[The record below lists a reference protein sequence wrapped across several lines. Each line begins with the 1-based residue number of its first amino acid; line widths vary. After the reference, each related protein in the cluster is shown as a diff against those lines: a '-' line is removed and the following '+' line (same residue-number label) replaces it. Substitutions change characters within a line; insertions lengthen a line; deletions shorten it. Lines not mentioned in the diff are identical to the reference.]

1 MLQFCRD
8 PCNVLE
14 IHGSLESYMYLISK
28 VVNRLSWQRWGKEK
42 VGRKK
47 IEERGGRREGGG
59 ESQTPTPFPPQPLH
73 AQLGPSW
80 PFQLRSDPQP
90 EPIHRLFI
98 STCES
103 Q

>member
-1 MLQFCRD
+1 LAKIGQR
-8 PCNVLE
+8 
-14 IHGSLESYMYLISK
+14 ES
-28 VVNRLSWQRWGKEK
+28 GKNEDRRERREK
-42 VGRKK
+42 
-47 IEERGGRREGGG
+47 RGGGA
-59 ESQTPTPFPPQPLH
+59 SQTPTPFPPQPLH

-80 PFQLRSDPQP
+80 PFQLQSDPQP

>member
-1 MLQFCRD
+1 MGQR
-8 PCNVLE
+8 
-14 IHGSLESYMYLISK
+14 ES
-28 VVNRLSWQRWGKEK
+28 GKKED
-42 VGRKK
+42 
-47 IEERGGRREGGG
+47 RRERREKRGG
-59 ESQTPTPFPPQPLH
+59 ESQTPTPFRPQPLH